1 MVRCGQEG
9 GVAADEEILGGEAR
23 GGEEVEPGTTLPVGD
38 GRDEAEV
45 LADMPLPDPLTLI
58 TRAAECVMAE
68 AEVLIVLCHFQLL
81 DGAVQALRPECAL
94 SGVRRL
100 LQVSR

>member
-45 LADMPLPDPLTLI
+45 LADMPLADPLTLI

-68 AEVLIVLCHFQLL
+68 AEVLTETVLKT
-81 DGAVQALRPECAL
+81 
-94 SGVRRL
+94 SRRRR
-100 LQVSR
+100 QDEEPRCQGTARSQSCRR